1 MNSAIAVFQLITSQ
15 KKETSAF
22 EAFSPSLGALLCRK
36 VPRHFSPISL
46 FRAMAL
52 GLGHS
57 PLARFLSRVFL
68 AFSVNNISIS
78 IGLTE

>member
-1 MNSAIAVFQLITSQ
+1 MFQLTIYQ

-36 VPRHFSPISL
+36 VPRHFSPISH

-68 AFSVNNISIS
+68 AFSGKDIAISIDF
-78 IGLTE
+78 TE